1 MYRLHVAAM
10 LQRWRSLPNADA
22 HLRELWRAL
31 ERDALEDRSH
41 IDWEPNR
48 TDDEWYW
55 VSWPPVETQ
64 ATALQALLEARP
76 LATELFGSP
85 QRYEQLVGKTVTGLA
100 LGYRNGRWYS
110 SRDTALA
117 VEALLEYSLRYERD
131 SYREGAYEVWLNGQR
146 VRTIEVRAQD
156 ARRRPALTLRLEG
169 LPWRTG
175 ENTLVLRPVRGAP
188 LVGMT
193 FEQPRQLAFQDADAP
208 AGPLQ
213 LRVYRVERPAE
224 MTTPGE
230 RLRPLRSGDTVRTG
244 DLLRID
250 VVARMPRKVSRLDYT
265 VLETPFPAGCAPFDT
280 EAFLSAWWWDYI
292 REEIRDD
299 RAAAFRSEWHRGS
312 EYRYTL
318 LARAES
324 PGEYTILPAHLWGM
338 YAPYQAHSN
347 PFRIRIAAR

>member
-1 MYRLHVAAM
+1 
-10 LQRWRSLPNADA
+10 
-22 HLRELWRAL
+22 
-31 ERDALEDRSH
+31 
-41 IDWEPNR
+41 
-48 TDDEWYW
+48 
-55 VSWPPVETQ
+55 
-64 ATALQALLEARP
+64 LEARP

-85 QRYEQLVGKTVTGLA
+85 QRYEQLVGKTATGLA

-117 VEALLEYSLRYERD
+117 VEALLEYSLRYERN

-156 ARRRPALTLRLEG
+156 AHRRPALTLRLEG
-169 LPWRTG
+169 LPWRVG

-188 LVGMT
+188 LVSMT
-193 FEQPRQLAFQDADAP
+193 FEQPRKLAFQDADAP

-250 VVARMPRKVSRLDYT
+250 VVARMPQKVSRLYYT

-280 EAFLSAWWWDYI
+280 EAFLTAWWWDYI
-292 REEIRDD
+292 HEEIRDD
-299 RAAAFRSEWHRGS
+299 RAVAFRSWWERGS

-318 LARAES
+318 LVRAES